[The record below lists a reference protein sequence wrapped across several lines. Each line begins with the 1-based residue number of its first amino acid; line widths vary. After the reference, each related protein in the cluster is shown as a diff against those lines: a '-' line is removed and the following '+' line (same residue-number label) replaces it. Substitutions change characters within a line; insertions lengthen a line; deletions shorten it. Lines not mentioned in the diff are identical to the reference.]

1 MAYIKCIE
9 PNINDTQH
17 SVVAAGADD
26 TLELP
31 AVDSC
36 MAVVFMMNDGSMVG
50 GHIGMFGYGP
60 TNGQMGD
67 ECTRT
72 IVNNMIDQ
80 VNDIDNLGKILIVTD
95 IAEGDAG
102 LGWPRDPNYF
112 DTSVP
117 SRLVLG
123 KRARALLVTKI
134 AKGGIIVDVVLVG
147 RARQLNIYKTAGKK
161 LLYSKPINQ
170 LPTGGVTRYR

>member
-9 PNINDTQH
+9 PNMNDTEH
-17 SVVAAGADD
+17 SVVTAGADD

-50 GHIGMFGYGP
+50 GHIGMFGFGP

-72 IVNNMIDQ
+72 IVNNMIEQ
-80 VNDIDNLGKILIVTD
+80 VSDIDNLSRIVIVTD
-95 IAEGDAG
+95 IAQEDRG
-102 LGWPRDPNYF
+102 LGWQQDPNYF
-112 DTSVP
+112 NTSIP

-123 KRARALLVTKI
+123 KRPKALLVTKI
-134 AKGGIIVDVVLVG
+134 AKGGVTVDVVLVG
-147 RARQLNIYKTAGKK
+147 KARQLNIYKTAGKK

-170 LPTGGVTRYR
+170 LPTGGIIRYS

>member
-9 PNINDTQH
+9 PNMNDTQH
-17 SVVAAGADD
+17 SVVTAGEDD

-36 MAVVFMMNDGSMVG
+36 MAVVFIMNDWSMVG
-50 GHIGMFGYGP
+50 GHIGMFGFGP
-60 TNGQMGD
+60 TENQMGD

-72 IVNNMIDQ
+72 IVNNMIEQ
-80 VNDIDNLGKILIVTD
+80 VGNIDNLGRILVVTD
-95 IAEGDAG
+95 IARGDVG

-112 DTSVP
+112 NTSIP
-117 SRLVLG
+117 SRLVLA
-123 KRARALLVTKI
+123 KRTRPFLVTKI
-134 AKGGIIVDVVLVG
+134 AKGGVIVDVVVVG
-147 RARQLNIYKTAGKK
+147 KARQLNIYKTAGKK

-170 LPTGGVTRYR
+170 LPTKGVTRYS

>member
-1 MAYIKCIE
+1 MAKWVM
-9 PNINDTQH
+9 
-17 SVVAAGADD
+17 S
-26 TLELP
+26 
-31 AVDSC
+31 
-36 MAVVFMMNDGSMVG
+36 
-50 GHIGMFGYGP
+50 
-60 TNGQMGD
+60 D

-80 VNDIDNLGKILIVTD
+80 VNDIDSLGKILIVTD

-123 KRARALLVTKI
+123 KRARGLLVTKI

>member
-1 MAYIKCIE
+1 MAHIKCIE
-9 PNINDTQH
+9 PNLNDTEH
-17 SVVAAGADD
+17 SVVTAGTDD

-36 MAVVFMMNDGSMVG
+36 MAVVFLMNDRSMVG

-72 IVNNMIDQ
+72 IVKNMIDQ
-80 VNDIDNLGKILIVTD
+80 AGNIDNLGRIVVVTD

-102 LGWPRDPNYF
+102 LGWPRDLNYF
-112 DTSVP
+112 DTSIP

-123 KRARALLVTKI
+123 KRPKGLLVTKI
-134 AKGGIIVDVVLVG
+134 AKGGVTVDVVLVG
-147 RARQLNIYKTAGKK
+147 KARQLNIYKTAGKK
-161 LLYSKPINQ
+161 LLYTKPINQ
-170 LPTGGVTRYR
+170 LPTGGVTRY